1 MSDFLAMHTAMRPEL
16 VWGLFTRGVGVV
28 FLISFASLAVQIV
41 RGAGREGG
49 MPIARRLDKIREDFG
64 PVRCVVHFPT
74 LLWLSSSDTM
84 LRVVTFLGIGAS
96 VALIVGGPWSPLA
109 MAVCYVCYLSLDLA
123 IGLIFPWDCVL
134 FEVAFLGMFLPPT
147 HVLPNLAAMTTP
159 APALAWAYRLAVFRV
174 MFGFGKLKFI
184 GATLK
189 DLAYLKGFLVAQ
201 PLPSPV
207 GWYAQKLPVWVLR
220 FLVVGMFIT
229 EIPVPFFVFF
239 PGILSAVAAL
249 LTIGLMVGIIVMGS
263 FGYFS
268 LVTMVVCITLFD
280 NVTPTE
286 FDLATVFASGAPGV
300 TNAVVLL
307 HTIGAAFVFPF
318 NSWIG
323 QSWHLWS
330 TWFRLPAWMQWPFHF
345 YRFLHPF
352 RWLHPYGVFPP
363 NTYPGVKMSLLVEV
377 SWDGKDWKEV
387 EFEYSP
393 SNPMSAPKFVAP
405 HHPRGDQAVIYE
417 TFGLNPTSLI
427 SSMVGPYDPYA
438 YGVQPAATVLLQRIL
453 EGHGNDFMRGTA
465 LKERKDPPVL
475 ARITTVM
482 LEPATLEEH
491 RATGRWWRR
500 SYVGPHTP
508 PRRIDER
515 FWQEFLPEPEMW
527 HPENVAWR
535 RRSKLKSLMDR
546 AAAGEDPMRLA
557 LEGTDLT
564 ATDVER
570 FWNEL
575 VPTVGVEPPT
585 NWDGLPDAAERVRGK
600 FTHDD
605 VRKFQRLLGR
615 FSVFLLA
622 KLEPHYLGKGFQ
634 PPVKARTY
642 LHLWMAAQH
651 VIGRGREAYLAVMA
665 DPLSINRTL
674 DEMTLYSGL
683 YFLGV
688 FRFDSV
694 VFEAQKLRLLQCIA
708 GPHGK
713 GKPREPKWEEMTAY
727 EQLVANLARTF
738 SGYFDVM
745 PFLRQ
750 ECRGPRF
757 DQGFPENYPWFEPHP
772 DGSVHLVKEYQRWE
786 RPPAG

>member
-1 MSDFLAMHTAMRPEL
+1 MGDFLALHTTMRPEL
-16 VWGLFTRGVGVV
+16 VWGLFTRGVGLV
-28 FLISFASLAVQIV
+28 FVISFASLAVQIV

-49 MPIARRLDKIREDFG
+49 MPIARRLAKIREDFG
-64 PVRCVVHFPT
+64 PVRRVVHFPT
-74 LLWLSSSDTM
+74 LLWLNDSDAT
-84 LRVVTFLGIGAS
+84 LR
-96 VALIVGGPWSPLA
+96 ALALAGMAGGLALVVGGPWSPLA
-109 MAVCYVCYLSLDLA
+109 MGVCYVSYLSLDLA
-123 IGLIFPWDCVL
+123 IGLIFPWDCLL

-147 HVLPNLAAMTTP
+147 HLLPELASVTAP
-159 APALAWAYRLAVFRV
+159 APALAWAYRLAIFRV

-189 DLAYLKGFLVAQ
+189 DLAYLRGFLVAQ
-201 PLPSPV
+201 PLPSPL
-207 GWYAQKLPVWVLR
+207 GWHAQKLPLWMLR
-220 FLVVGMFIT
+220 FLVVGMFIV

-239 PGILSAVAAL
+239 PGTWSTIAAL
-249 LTIGLMVGIIVMGS
+249 LTMGLMVGIIAMGS

-268 LVTMVVCITLFD
+268 LATMVVCITLFD
-280 NVTPTE
+280 NVTPTQL
-286 FDLATVFASGAPGV
+286 DLGGLFSTGAPVV
-300 TNAVVLL
+300 TNAVVLM
-307 HTIGAAFVFPF
+307 HTLGAAFVFPF

-330 TWFRLPAWMQWPFHF
+330 TWFRLPPWMQLPFHF

-377 SWDGKDWKEV
+377 SWDGKEWKEV

-393 SNPMSAPKFVAP
+393 SHPMSAPRFVAP

-427 SSMVGPYDPYA
+427 SGMVGPYDPYA

-453 EGHGNDFMRGTA
+453 EGHGNDFMRGSA
-465 LKERKDPPVL
+465 LRERNDPPTI

-482 LEPATLEEH
+482 LEPASLAEH
-491 RATGRWWRR
+491 RETGRWWRR

-508 PRRIDER
+508 PRRVDDR
-515 FWQEFLPEPEMW
+515 FWKEFLPEPEMW
-527 HPENVAWR
+527 HPEAVAWR
-535 RRSKLKSLMDR
+535 RRSKLKGFMDR
-546 AAAGEDPMRLA
+546 ARASDDPMHLV

-564 ATDVER
+564 ERDVER
-570 FWNEL
+570 LWNEL
-575 VPTVGVEPPT
+575 VPLVGTEPPR
-585 NWDGLPDAAERVRGK
+585 NWDGLPDAVERVQAK
-600 FTHDD
+600 FS
-605 VRKFQRLLGR
+605 REELRAMQRLTARL
-615 FSVFLLA
+615 SVLLLA
-622 KLEPHYLGKGFQ
+622 KLEPHYLGKGFH

-642 LHLWMAAQH
+642 LHLWMATQH
-651 VIGRGREAYLAVMA
+651 VIGRGRDAYMAVVR
-665 DPLSINRTL
+665 DPLSINRVL

-683 YFLGV
+683 QYLGV

-713 GKPREPKWEEMTAY
+713 GKAHEPTLEEMTPY
-727 EQLVANLARTF
+727 ERLVANLARTF

-750 ECRGPRF
+750 ECKGPRF
-757 DQGFPENYPWFEPHP
+757 DAGFPENYPWFEPQASGEVFLAP
-772 DGSVHLVKEYQRWE
+772 DYQRWE
-786 RPPAG
+786 KPPGS